1 IGRQASQ
8 TRERE
13 RREPRSVEQQR
24 WAVLLRVQR
33 VTPEVEDQRF
43 GSLTQTGDQ
52 RLHRVSQPA
61 LRGKGVHGEASV
73 RFCQPAAEK
82 LDVQLRVGDR
92 GDLTVL
98 LVRGGCDDGEAHDRA
113 SYSVHLNCPH
123 QAIVQTEVRAKTGGV
138 ARIFPAEIQ
147 AQPLWGSNAWEAR
160 LRALLRPTS
169 GGQALRLARLAP
181 AGRLTTRSLP
191 LLPPPQKK
199 RPSPSP
205 SKPEMRIPAGSSSCS
220 STSLVLRSTRRIS
233 LRSFSCVACHSSPS
247 LKLTPVTKRSE
258 TTSLLLC
265 QSLGRAPGFCD
276 PHIGRPKASLRPKP
290 SPRRPAAPA
299 WATCKR
305 PGPSGDRSCE
315 CDLGRVDRNIVRRRR
330 CPRHKPLPARA
341 SARRSAGPALEVC
354 RRWRTTPVHHR
365 R

>member
-1 IGRQASQ
+1 
-8 TRERE
+8 
-13 RREPRSVEQQR
+13 
-24 WAVLLRVQR
+24 
-33 VTPEVEDQRF
+33 
-43 GSLTQTGDQ
+43 
-52 RLHRVSQPA
+52 
-61 LRGKGVHGEASV
+61 
-73 RFCQPAAEK
+73 

-123 QAIVQTEVRAKTGGV
+123 QAIMQTEVRAKTGCV

-160 LRALLRPTS
+160 RRALLRPTS

-258 TTSLLLC
+258 TTSLLTLPVSGSSSRILRSPYWPT
-265 QSLGRAPGFCD
+265 QSEPSAQAIPEAPG
-276 PHIGRPKASLRPKP
+276 
-290 SPRRPAAPA
+290 
-299 WATCKR
+299 
-305 PGPSGDRSCE
+305 
-315 CDLGRVDRNIVRRRR
+315 
-330 CPRHKPLPARA
+330 
-341 SARRSAGPALEVC
+341 SAGVGNVQ
-354 RRWRTTPVHHR
+354 TTWPER
-365 R
+365 GSILRMRPWSS